1 MPKIDVNKVAE
12 ILKNNE
18 VDPKLLRQIVEEMN
32 LLTQAEA
39 NEEKPPAVKKRF
51 VILISDPDGLLPAT
65 DFSGWVLQVPEDD
78 SVATTQD
85 RALKAIYE
93 YNASRKGRLNPA
105 KTLGEAFEYIPGKLF
120 KEADLWVKTKT
131 PVLMLRTDNEVPR
144 AEPTEKFQFKSVTV
158 RTRKGGVTI
167 DAQGIKQAEAIK
179 V

>member
-32 LLTQAEA
+32 LLARAEA
-39 NEEKPPAVKKRF
+39 NEEKAPAVAKQF
-51 VILISDPDGLLPAT
+51 AILISDPDGLLPST
-65 DFSGWVLQVPEDD
+65 DFAGWVLQVPEDE
-78 SVATTQD
+78 SVATMQD

-105 KTLGEAFEYIPGKLF
+105 KTLGEAFEYIPGKFF
-120 KEADLWVKTKT
+120 KEAGLWVKTRT
-131 PVLMLRTDNEVPR
+131 PVLMLRTDNEVPK
-144 AEPTEKFQFKSVTV
+144 AEPTEKLDYSVRVNGKTV
-158 RTRKGGVTI
+158 FDT
-167 DAQGIKQAEAIK
+167 AAERVEAR